1 MPSVY
6 VWFLLSKPDVE
17 QMLGMHREEGQD
29 LKSGVA
35 HTTLSCNTSSL

>member
-6 VWFLLSKPDVE
+6 VWFLLSKPDAE

-29 LKSGVA
+29 LKFGVA
-35 HTTLSCNTSSL
+35 HMTLSCKTSSL